1 MHQASLGINKSST
14 RFLFIT
20 FQDDYMHYAQKTK
33 ENGNLARKKI
43 QEKSCKKEGKVNR
56 FFKEVLL
63 FRFIC

>member
-1 MHQASLGINKSST
+1 
-14 RFLFIT
+14 
-20 FQDDYMHYAQKTK
+20 MHYAQKTK